1 MPSGWKAWNYTAFKL
16 ILQKKKRKR
25 DRARWTSL
33 KFYRTTIIRINT
45 SCHTMKTTENLITQC
60 FQLRNSKDSPAHGQ

>member
-25 DRARWTSL
+25 DKGKMDFFEVLSD
-33 KFYRTTIIRINT
+33 NN
-45 SCHTMKTTENLITQC
+45 H
-60 FQLRNSKDSPAHGQ
+60 

>member
-25 DRARWTSL
+25 NRARWTSL

-45 SCHTMKTTENLITQC
+45 SCHTMKTIET
-60 FQLRNSKDSPAHGQ
+60 